1 MNFRLPPKNLC
12 MADAMPFQQHHEARV
27 FGRDLNDVLTPEF
40 LLNVRSNIQV
50 GDEVVVC
57 GYSDEKMKRL
67 TQFARV
73 RVFSITKDG
82 VNFIV
87 DGEVTGI
94 PMAEDE
100 PELPTPEPKLK
111 VVRGYHCFNVVDAKT
126 EAVLESLNTKKE
138 AEEWLTASG
147 RAA

>member
-1 MNFRLPPKNLC
+1 MSFRLSPVDLC

-27 FGRDLNDVLTPEF
+27 FGRDINDVLTPEL

-100 PELPTPEPKLK
+100 PEMPKPEPKLK
-111 VVRGYHCFNVVDAKT
+111 VVRGFNCYNVVDTKT
-126 EAVLESLNTKKE
+126 DKVLKALKKKKE
-138 AEEWLTASG
+138 AEDWMFDAG
-147 RAA
+147 KAA

>member
-1 MNFRLPPKNLC
+1 MNFRLPPVNLC

-27 FGRDLNDVLTPEF
+27 FGRDLIDVLTPEL

-57 GYSDEKMKRL
+57 GYSDENMKRL

-73 RVFSITKDG
+73 RVFSVTKDG

-94 PMAEDE
+94 PIGEDE
-100 PELPTPEPKLK
+100 PEMPKAEPRLK
-111 VVRGYHCFNVVDAKT
+111 VVRGFNCYNIVDVKT
-126 EAVLESLNTKKE
+126 DKILQSVKKKRE
-138 AEEWLTASG
+138 AEDWMSDAG

>member
-1 MNFRLPPKNLC
+1 MNFRLPPVNLC
-12 MADAMPFQQHHEARV
+12 MADAMPFQQHHEARI
-27 FGRDLNDVLTPEF
+27 FGRDINDVLTPEL

-50 GDEVVVC
+50 GDEVVIC

-100 PELPTPEPKLK
+100 PELPKPEPKLK
-111 VVRGYHCFNVVDAKT
+111 VVRGFNCFNVVDAKT
-126 EAVLESLNTKKE
+126 DKVLKTLKKKQE
-138 AEEWLTASG
+138 AEDWLADAG
-147 RAA
+147 KAA